1 VKRKKGSRG
10 PKPLGID
17 IRVIV
22 TLDEETRAELE
33 QEATVSKMRI
43 TEIGRA
49 AIKQYL
55 VEKKRERAGV

>member
-43 TEIGRA
+43 TEIGRV

-55 VEKKRERAGV
+55 AEKKKERAGV